1 MATAI
6 HDDTNR
12 DALKRASIRGVALTF
27 GSQGVRFVLQFS
39 AQIVLAHFLL
49 PAQFGLVAMVA
60 PVLSLV
66 QVFNDLGLTQA
77 TVQRP
82 SITQGELSA
91 LFWINLGVSLVL
103 AGVLALAA
111 PLVAWFYGQP
121 ALLWITMACGSLLI
135 FSGAAAQQ
143 IALMNRH
150 MRFGALATID
160 VACAA
165 AAFVTGLVAAIAGC
179 GAWSLILMQAAN
191 SFTIFALAW
200 GLSDWRPHWPR
211 RQEGIGSLLRFGG
224 HLTGFNLLNYLQV
237 NLSTILIGRFD
248 GTAALGLYDRAYK
261 LVIVPWWQISLP
273 IDRVAVSLL
282 SRLQGSDQDYRRAH
296 LLMLQG
302 LLMVAAPGLLWAATQ
317 SSLLVP
323 LVLGPNWQGAAAIV
337 GDLSL
342 ATILVPFGA
351 AAYWLFVSQGRVQA
365 QLHYGLASGLVLIA
379 SILAGLHWG
388 PLGVARSYAL
398 FTPLILLLPVWG
410 ATRSGPVRLADI
422 GRAVGPIGA
431 GLLVSSAGLRA
442 LPAHGPLSLVA
453 DLVLAYAACG
463 AAMLCLPAGRH
474 ILTGLWALKSY
485 LLGRRTLAAGMSP
498 L

>member
-1 MATAI
+1 MNVAAEAPD
-6 HDDTNR
+6 HE
-12 DALKRASIRGVALTF
+12 ALKRASVQGVALTF
-27 GSQGVRFVLQFS
+27 GSQGVRFVLQFI
-39 AQIVLAHFLL
+39 AQIVLAHWLL

-82 SITQGELSA
+82 NITQGELSA

-121 ALLWITMACGSLLI
+121 NLLWITISCGSLLI
-135 FSGAAAQQ
+135 LSGGAAQQ

-150 MRFGALATID
+150 MRFAALATID

-200 GLSDWRPHWPR
+200 ALSDWRPHWPR
-211 RQEGIGSLLRFGG
+211 RQAGIGSLLRFGG

-248 GTAALGLYDRAYK
+248 GTASLGLYDRAYK

-282 SRLQGSDQDYRRAH
+282 SRLQGSDQSYRRAH

-317 SSLLVP
+317 STLLVP
-323 LVLGPNWQGAAAIV
+323 MVLGPNWQGASAIV

-351 AAYWLFVSQGRVQA
+351 AAYWLFVSQGRVQT

-398 FTPLILLLPVWG
+398 FTPLIILLPLWG
-410 ATRSGPVRLADI
+410 ATRTGPVRLPDVA
-422 GRAVGPIGA
+422 RAIGPIAA
-431 GLLVSSAGLRA
+431 GLLVASAALLA
-442 LPAHGPLSLVA
+442 LPAARALHLAA

-463 AAMLCLPAGRH
+463 ATMLCLPAGRH
-474 ILTGLWALKSY
+474 ILTGLWALKSD
-485 LLGRRTLAAGMSP
+485 LLGPHTRH
-498 L
+498 